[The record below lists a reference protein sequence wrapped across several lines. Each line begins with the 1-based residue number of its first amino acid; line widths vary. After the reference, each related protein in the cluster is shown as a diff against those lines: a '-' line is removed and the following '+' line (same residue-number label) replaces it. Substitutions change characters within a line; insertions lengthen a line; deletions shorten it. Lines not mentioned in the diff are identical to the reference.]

1 MQNLGALSPDVYAV
15 VFNSSAYYQAQFNA
29 TLHFQNDVRYDRH
42 YYVPSRSNRYGTPI
56 FKEMILFLERTVDA
70 AFYGYCNG
78 DLLFEDSLVPLLS
91 AIQDRIRK
99 GELLPQVLCPSVV

>member
-1 MQNLGALSPDVYAV
+1 MNLKAL
-15 VFNSSAYYQAQFNA
+15 N
-29 TLHFQNDVRYDRH
+29 
-42 YYVPSRSNRYGTPI
+42 I

>member
-1 MQNLGALSPDVYAV
+1 MNTTAYTSGDNAARFCN
-15 VFNSSAYYQAQFNA
+15 VFHCSAQFNA

>member
-1 MQNLGALSPDVYAV
+1 M
-15 VFNSSAYYQAQFNA
+15 
-29 TLHFQNDVRYDRH
+29 
-42 YYVPSRSNRYGTPI
+42 
-56 FKEMILFLERTVDA
+56 EMILFLERTVDA

>member
-1 MQNLGALSPDVYAV
+1 MYAV

-56 FKEMILFLERTVDA
+56 FKEMILIHTYYYPESSDVVYVINYPPVFNY
-70 AFYGYCNG
+70 FWNG
-78 DLLFEDSLVPLLS
+78 QNRPEF
-91 AIQDRIRK
+91 
-99 GELLPQVLCPSVV
+99 